1 MPLPKE
7 SFLTF
12 PQPFDAALDER
23 KVNGSWP
30 QLQNIGITTL
40 HVTVK
45 GVSRDETT
53 LLVDSE
59 PRVSG
64 LVPQVA
70 KRAVI
75 LNDATYEKQAAAV
88 GLRKD
93 KKEKGSKTE
102 GLKQATAG

>member
-1 MPLPKE
+1 MPLPRE
-7 SFLTF
+7 SFVTF
-12 PQPFDAALDER
+12 PQPFEALLDER

-30 QLQNIGITTL
+30 QLHKIGILTPRIM
-40 HVTVK
+40 VK

-59 PRVSG
+59 PVVPG

-75 LNDATYEKQAAAV
+75 INDATYEKQVVAA
-88 GLRKD
+88 GLRKE
-93 KKEKGSKTE
+93 KKSGKAE
-102 GLKQATAG
+102 GLKQVTAG